1 MRSLFDL
8 FIVASMPIL
17 KVLLITALGSILAI
31 NRIDI
36 LGKTATHHLN
46 KLVFFVFGPALVG
59 SNLAKTVAIK
69 SFLTLWFMVV
79 NILLTFLLGSAMGWV
94 LAKLTKA
101 PKHIKGLILASC
113 SAGNFYN
120 SSHLFTFIYEILVV
134 LASNFT
140 VKPGNLGNTIII
152 LPAMCKEKG
161 SPFGAP
167 DVCERYGLA
176 YASLSMAIGTV
187 YFWLYT
193 YNIVRISSKEATA
206 STSVTDETL
215 VNVQPQEEPPLH
227 SSDNYAL
234 EDPPL
239 SHSSKSMVKL
249 SSRIKQCLRIISKE
263 FNLKAVL
270 APSTIGVMIGFF
282 IGTISPLRKLLMDNT
297 LHVVGDTSFM
307 IGDAA
312 IPCKTLI
319 LGANLQRGLRGSG
332 IQVATIMG
340 IVAVRYLFL
349 PLLGALI
356 VKGAVQAGFV
366 QSHDIFFQFVL
377 LLQYTMPPA
386 ASISTVTEL
395 FKAGQNECS
404 VIMLWTNI
412 LAPITLTLWCTFFL
426 WHLA

>member
-1 MRSLFDL
+1 
-8 FIVASMPIL
+8 
-17 KVLLITALGSILAI
+17 
-31 NRIDI
+31 
-36 LGKTATHHLN
+36 
-46 KLVFFVFGPALVG
+46 
-59 SNLAKTVAIK
+59 
-69 SFLTLWFMVV
+69 
-79 NILLTFLLGSAMGWV
+79 
-94 LAKLTKA
+94 
-101 PKHIKGLILASC
+101 
-113 SAGNFYN
+113 
-120 SSHLFTFIYEILVV
+120 
-134 LASNFT
+134 
-140 VKPGNLGNTIII
+140 
-152 LPAMCKEKG
+152 MCKEKG

-193 YNIVRISSKEATA
+193 YNIVRISSKEETS
-206 STSVTDETL
+206 STGVIDETL

-239 SHSSKSMVKL
+239 SNSSITMMV
-249 SSRIKQCLRIISKE
+249 
-263 FNLKAVL
+263 
-270 APSTIGVMIGFF
+270 GFF

-297 LHVVGDTSFM
+297 LHAIGDTSFM

-319 LGANLQRGLRGSG
+319 LGANLLRGLRGSG
-332 IQVATIMG
+332 IQLTTIMG

-349 PLLGALI
+349 PLLGVLI
-356 VKGAVQAGFV
+356 VKGAVLAGFV

-404 VIMLWTNI
+404 VIMLWTNV
-412 LAPITLTLWCTFFL
+412 LAPITLTLLCTFFL
-426 WHLA
+426 WLLA

>member
-113 SAGNFYN
+113 SA
-120 SSHLFTFIYEILVV
+120 
-134 LASNFT
+134 
-140 VKPGNLGNTIII
+140 GNLGNTIII